1 MGHLPRVVHTC
12 WHRPVSPDARL
23 FAPRCAQWIPQRRL
37 FGLVLVLWLCQRIVF
52 HRLLAQWETARVEA
66 EHEVGAVFNTGQRA
80 LLLNTKR
87 SLLHTAKDAYDEVAE
102 PLEPVSTAHPVLSR
116 VFFPPI
122 FLGGGRGDRPLVARR
137 PAWCAVPM
145 RLDSPGGGW
154 ICTVGR
160 PVHARF
166 FLGAVHCGLCR
177 VLHPGDRDGDHRM
190 SDADVAAPQRRVY
203 GNFDVMLVH
212 VARVHFSCASRPCA
226 IPHMSCRP
234 CQHAPC

>member
-122 FLGGGRGDRPLVARR
+122 FFLGGEGGSPTSSSSPRLVCCADAVGLTGRGLDLHGR
-137 PAWCAVPM
+137 PARP
-145 RLDSPGGGW
+145 
-154 ICTVGR
+154 CTV
-160 PVHARF
+160 F
-166 FLGAVHCGLCR
+166 FGGSTLWSL
-177 VLHPGDRDGDHRM
+177 
-190 SDADVAAPQRRVY
+190 
-203 GNFDVMLVH
+203 
-212 VARVHFSCASRPCA
+212 SRSP
-226 IPHMSCRP
+226 SR
-234 CQHAPC
+234 